1 MTEVF
6 KFLMDHGGIA
16 LTVLVV
22 IILTI
27 VGLIYILYKHWN
39 VFVSLMSILES
50 IPTILKNQEEI
61 KDRHIEMSD
70 QVRKIAAETIPNG
83 SNQIRIVYDKIDG
96 IANNVKIIMSSQ
108 EISNMELEARLEVDK
123 VPTFKCD
130 AEGRCIFANSS
141 LCYLFETTQDN
152 MLGEGWGSF
161 IIPKDQDNAFK
172 NWHRFVSSKGTEL
185 EDSYTIKT
193 KTKLKHIT
201 YKVIAKYNAQN
212 EIMFIIGTAWDS
224 KKRTKEDLECLFEVA
239 EKIQKTSFWSQIE
252 SELKK

>member
-1 MTEVF
+1 MTTIIELLKNQSFFTLLLITIITIIGGSIFLIARHWKLF
-6 KFLMDHGGIA
+6 KSLFQLSS
-16 LTVLVV
+16 
-22 IILTI
+22 
-27 VGLIYILYKHWN
+27 N
-39 VFVSLMSILES
+39 VDI
-50 IPTILKNQEEI
+50 ILKNQNEI
-61 KDRHIEMSD
+61 KDQHIEMSD

-83 SNQIRIVYDKIDG
+83 SNKIRVVYDKIDV
-96 IANNVKIIMSSQ
+96 IANNVKTIMSSQ

-172 NWHRFVSSKGTEL
+172 NWHRFISSKGTEL

-201 YKVIAKYNAQN
+201 YKAIAKYNAQN